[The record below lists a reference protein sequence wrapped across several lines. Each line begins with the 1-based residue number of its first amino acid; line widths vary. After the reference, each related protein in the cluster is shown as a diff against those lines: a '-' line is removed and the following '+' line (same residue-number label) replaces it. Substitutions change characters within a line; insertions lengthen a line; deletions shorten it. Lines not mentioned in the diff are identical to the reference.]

1 MEYTKM
7 ETGDDVES
15 WAKKHQVEDLLPF
28 LTENGFTSLTS
39 IRAIKEK

>member
-1 MEYTKM
+1 MEG
-7 ETGDDVES
+7 TGDIDVES